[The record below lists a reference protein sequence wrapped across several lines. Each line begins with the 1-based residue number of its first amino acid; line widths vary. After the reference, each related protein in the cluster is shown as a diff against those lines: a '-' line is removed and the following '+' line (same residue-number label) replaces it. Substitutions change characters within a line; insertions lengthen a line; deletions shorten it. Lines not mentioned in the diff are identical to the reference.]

1 MADRKLLKLFDK
13 TFIQYIWSFL
23 LVLLVPLGILFLIYN
38 RYFFSLYQDE
48 VFYRYSTE
56 IETLETEMVNQIQWM
71 RTVAGQL
78 ENQQIC
84 RRDNIQKDAPN
95 YSQITNTFASIVSPQ
110 KFFSSMGFYSSFFT
124 DTVFTSQGTYNLKYY
139 KQYIGEN
146 GNILSLQDITDGI
159 TEEKWFTPD
168 QIYAISGGMGEIYDF
183 IIPIS
188 YSQSGYII
196 FSIPEQS
203 FRRLAGDSDFIIL
216 DQSGSILFSNFIVPD
231 GLTEIMINTAES
243 STRLDDGKMLFCRKS
258 LETGLCFG
266 LLYPEETILK
276 PIQDT
281 QSLFLAFFFLLLA
294 LGGILVFG
302 MARLNYRPI
311 KKLSEIASSHVQDIP
326 QELSGTNAV
335 GYALKSMDRQMKKM
349 KELACTERAILGLVY
364 GRDMDERK
372 VKSNLCSAGLPEDA
386 DSYGTMLVYMRE
398 NNVKDIIIEIFKQVL
413 SSHALQIGGMEYPAG
428 GCYLFVVANM
438 QSEEQLSIIIYDTV
452 EKILQR
458 TGQPIHVVVGKFST
472 DPRELRNSFRHA
484 VQVQH
489 GMIED
494 TKVWFYRDTGTI
506 NFYYPNLEIQSLYRS
521 LLQLD
526 ADRFSL
532 MYNTL
537 LDALKCDGLSTFTIG
552 AIYCDIINSCLMGMQ
567 GIKPGAPEIET
578 IYSGLY
584 CDMDIQT
591 LAEIAEKVQGE
602 ALNQIQAELS
612 KQEGVDDVVKKIM
625 EYIDENYKKEDIN
638 VSYVAQA
645 FELSVSNLSH
655 RFKAQTGKNI
665 SDYIKEKRLQ
675 YMKELLE
682 ETSLTIRDIAI
693 RLGYTQ
699 PSNFIRT
706 FKTQTG
712 MTPNEFRAA
721 QAENHRIDS
730 EKDT

>member
-1 MADRKLLKLFDK
+1 
-13 TFIQYIWSFL
+13 
-23 LVLLVPLGILFLIYN
+23 
-38 RYFFSLYQDE
+38 
-48 VFYRYSTE
+48 
-56 IETLETEMVNQIQWM
+56 
-71 RTVAGQL
+71 
-78 ENQQIC
+78 
-84 RRDNIQKDAPN
+84 
-95 YSQITNTFASIVSPQ
+95 
-110 KFFSSMGFYSSFFT
+110 
-124 DTVFTSQGTYNLKYY
+124 
-139 KQYIGEN
+139 
-146 GNILSLQDITDGI
+146 
-159 TEEKWFTPD
+159 
-168 QIYAISGGMGEIYDF
+168 
-183 IIPIS
+183 
-188 YSQSGYII
+188 
-196 FSIPEQS
+196 
-203 FRRLAGDSDFIIL
+203 
-216 DQSGSILFSNFIVPD
+216 
-231 GLTEIMINTAES
+231 
-243 STRLDDGKMLFCRKS
+243 
-258 LETGLCFG
+258 
-266 LLYPEETILK
+266 
-276 PIQDT
+276 
-281 QSLFLAFFFLLLA
+281 
-294 LGGILVFG
+294 
-302 MARLNYRPI
+302 
-311 KKLSEIASSHVQDIP
+311 
-326 QELSGTNAV
+326 
-335 GYALKSMDRQMKKM
+335 M